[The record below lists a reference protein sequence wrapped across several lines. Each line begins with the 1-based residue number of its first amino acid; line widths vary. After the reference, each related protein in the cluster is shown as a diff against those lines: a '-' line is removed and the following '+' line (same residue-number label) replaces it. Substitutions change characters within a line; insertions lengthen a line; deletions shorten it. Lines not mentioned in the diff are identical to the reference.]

1 MPLLNKYLS
10 KKPEITSKEFIA
22 ATNFTNKSTAH
33 KLQKNRVS
41 QSSTT
46 PLDILIQLQESIKR
60 MLHYFKSGLDY
71 LI

>member
-33 KLQKNRVS
+33 KLQKKPCLS
-41 QSSTT
+41 
-46 PLDILIQLQESIKR
+46 ILHNTFRHFDSAARINKKDAAL
-60 MLHYFKSGLDY
+60 F
-71 LI
+71 